1 MIQKKENSM
10 YLRKNPITKLYVYEF
25 EPYLKININYEE
37 SFVTLKNI
45 WLKKITQFYLND
57 FWRHNENK

>member
-1 MIQKKENSM
+1 M

-45 WLKKITQFYLND
+45 WLKKITQMKMIYGD
-57 FWRHNENK
+57 IMKINK